1 MSRKTQQ
8 RAYADGM
15 MYLYVRKGSA
25 NPKTIDDLTPAGKL
39 RFDYRSIRQEDYEF
53 SEQLGRQLAL
63 KVNAPLCDIPT
74 AESFVRIGDVLY
86 AIIRIDPDRR
96 KKEMY
101 MYLTEVRRL
110 A

>member
-15 MYLYVRKGSA
+15 MYLYTRRGTA
-25 NPKTIDDLTPAGKL
+25 NPKTTEDLTPAGKL

-53 SEQLGRQLAL
+53 SEQLDRHLSL
-63 KVNAPLCDIPT
+63 KVNVPLCDIPT
-74 AESFVRIGDVLY
+74 ADSLVRIGDVLY
-86 AIIRIDPDRR
+86 AVIRIDPDRR